1 MYIKLHKY
9 SEIQSDKFSKASY
22 KVNMFDTPMI
32 CSKYQIDNILKAY
45 PGGYSLFHGNG
56 CVDIYFNVS
65 ASTKC
70 NELDEFDELKGRDQA
85 ENKAIKK
92 AYKQA
97 RVIIDAMRRA
107 NNKNDSVIEEFDQMV
122 SDKFYNRTKFD
133 LA

>member
-1 MYIKLHKY
+1 MYIKLHKF

-32 CSKYQIDNILKAY
+32 CSKYQIDKILSAY

-56 CVDIYFNVS
+56 LVDIYFNVS

-70 NELDEFDELKGRDQA
+70 NELDEFNELKGRDQA

-97 RVIIDAMRRA
+97 MVIIDAMRRA
-107 NNKNDSVIEEFDQMV
+107 YSKNESVIAEFDQMV
-122 SDKFYNRTKFD
+122 NNKFYNRTNFD